1 MIPRVVWGL
10 IGYPMESGFS
20 FRTAR
25 DAAMKHTP
33 VIALGLFLALLTT
46 SCGSAAMHNPC
57 PVRPVDVKDNQPP
70 RPQIKRN
77 PNPTAYEITLTI
89 ENAPGPF
96 GIVRAAMQYEVLDL
110 ACRPYLGGMAGT
122 RVSLLEWVPVEL
134 NHVSGTTYRG
144 VIYDN
149 LLVDEDYYS
158 LGVCHW
164 SLVTTQFK
172 LQAGEVE
179 GEARFS
185 HHIFHDDL
193 VSKDR
198 ITAHFWKGRYPKG
211 RIEDMNVPS
220 EQDIGK
226 FKPEVRDELFAL
238 TFNIRKI

>member
-1 MIPRVVWGL
+1 
-10 IGYPMESGFS
+10 
-20 FRTAR
+20 
-25 DAAMKHTP
+25 
-33 VIALGLFLALLTT
+33 
-46 SCGSAAMHNPC
+46 
-57 PVRPVDVKDNQPP
+57 
-70 RPQIKRN
+70 IKRN
-77 PNPTAYEITLTI
+77 PNPTAYEITMTI

-110 ACRPYLGGMAGT
+110 DCRPYLGGMAGT
-122 RVSLLEWVPVEL
+122 RASLLEWVPVEL

-211 RIEDMNVPS
+211 RIENM
-220 EQDIGK
+220 
-226 FKPEVRDELFAL
+226 
-238 TFNIRKI
+238 